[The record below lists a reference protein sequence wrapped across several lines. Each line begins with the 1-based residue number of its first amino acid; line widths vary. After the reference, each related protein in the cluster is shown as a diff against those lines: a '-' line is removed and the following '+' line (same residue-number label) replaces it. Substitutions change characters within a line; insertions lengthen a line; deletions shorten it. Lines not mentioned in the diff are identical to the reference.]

1 MTSLERRVAHRI
13 RLRTV
18 ALVTAAIVLLSAAL
32 TACGG
37 SSIRPA
43 QLQSSIS
50 ATFARLY
57 VRQQVLEGNQ
67 QPSVTGLQARA
78 VCQKGTRSTEQSG
91 AGDDWVC
98 RITFSVTA
106 AAPQVTAL
114 YNVDVETDG
123 CYAADGVGPVSVN
136 GVRTITGPGNEQR
149 LNPLWLID
157 GCFDVG

>member
-1 MTSLERRVAHRI
+1 MTSLERRAAHRRI

-18 ALVTAAIVLLSAAL
+18 AVVTAAIVLLSAAL

-67 QPSVTGLQARA
+67 QPAVASLQARA
-78 VCQKGTRSTEQSG
+78 SCQKGSGTAAQSG
-91 AGDDWVC
+91 AGDWVC
-98 RITFSVTA
+98 QITFFV
-106 AAPQVTAL
+106 AAPASPVTAL

-123 CYAADGVGPVSVN
+123 CYAADGVGPISVI
-136 GVRTITGPGNEQR
+136 GVRTIAGPGNEQR
-149 LNPLWLID
+149 INPLWLID
-157 GCFDVG
+157 GCFDIG